1 MKFRELGGRP
11 LGGRN
16 LPGPYISATSRTVLG
31 GASEPPVLGPT
42 PVMRFN
48 AAANSQLL
56 AVLED
61 F

>member
-1 MKFRELGGRP
+1 MRRQAGLGISIGISVPRI
-11 LGGRN
+11 LQGQIGTGGGTPAE
-16 LPGPYISATSRTVLG
+16 PGVA
-31 GASEPPVLGPT
+31 PT
-42 PVMRFN
+42 MQFN